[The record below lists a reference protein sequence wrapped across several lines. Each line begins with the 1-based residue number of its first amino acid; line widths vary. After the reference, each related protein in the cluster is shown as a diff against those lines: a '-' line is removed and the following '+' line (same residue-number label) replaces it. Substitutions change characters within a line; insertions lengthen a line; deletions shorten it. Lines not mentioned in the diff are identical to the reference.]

1 MCRYVLALTM
11 LLMCLHAEGQVTPDV
26 RRVVWGMAK
35 EEVRNTEKLEPL
47 SFDVPGVATTEM
59 YDSNENVSV
68 LIYQTTVVG
77 IDVFLLYVFV
87 DDKLGMMSYA
97 SSEDHSDYNL
107 YASDFGK
114 LNSTLNEKYGKWKS
128 DVDNIPDMVRKAGLA
143 SDIGL
148 LLLRGGYRRT
158 IEWQTPR
165 TVISHKISNEDYS
178 VAHGLTY
185 ESLEFNNRRK
195 KSIQDDI

>member
-1 MCRYVLALTM
+1 MYRYLLTLTM

-47 SFDVPGVATTEM
+47 SFDVPGVAATEM

-68 LIYQTTVVG
+68 LMYQTRVVG
-77 IDVFLLYVFV
+77 ISAFLVYTFV
-87 DDKLGMMSYA
+87 DDKLGSMAYA
-97 SSEDHSDYNL
+97 SSEDHSDNNL
-107 YASDFGK
+107 YASDFEN
-114 LNSTLNEKYGKWKS
+114 LNSTLYGKYGRWKS
-128 DVDNIPDMVRKAGLA
+128 DDDNATDLEQRAKLDMRFILG
-143 SDIGL
+143 
-148 LLLRGGYRRT
+148 RGGYRRT
-158 IEWQTPR
+158 VIWQTPR
-165 TVISHKISNEDYS
+165 TVIRHQISNNDLG
-178 VAHGLTY
+178 VAHLLIY